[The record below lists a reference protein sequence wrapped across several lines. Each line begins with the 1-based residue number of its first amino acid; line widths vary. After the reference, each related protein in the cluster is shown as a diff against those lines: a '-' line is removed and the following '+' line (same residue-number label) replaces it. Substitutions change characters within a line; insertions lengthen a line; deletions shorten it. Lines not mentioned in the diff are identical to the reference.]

1 MKVLL
6 AGSSGLVGIALILAL
21 KKQGHE
27 VTRLVRKKTSEE
39 NTFFWD
45 PAQGE
50 IDEKALVGQD
60 AVINMCGDNVASGLW
75 TTKKRKRIL
84 DSRTQTTGLLVTKM
98 KEMTSPPKIF
108 INASAMGFYGDQGE
122 TLLTEDYPSGGGF
135 LAEVCQKWEEAAD
148 EIKGSSVRLVK
159 LRIGVVLDLEGG
171 ALQKMLPAF
180 KCGVGGRLGSG
191 KQYMSWISLADVIS
205 ITLFALENEGVSGA
219 LNTVAPNPVTNS
231 EFTQILG
238 KVLGRPTVL
247 PAPAFALKLVL
258 GDMAKEM
265 LLASTRVSPQKL
277 IDAGYTFQDEN
288 LEDALR
294 NILDVQK
301 K

>member
-27 VTRLVRKKTSEE
+27 VTRLVRKKSPEE
-39 NTFFWD
+39 NTFLWA

-84 DSRTQTTGLLVTKM
+84 ESRTQTTRLLVTKM
-98 KEMTSPPKIF
+98 KEMASPPKVF

-122 TLLTEDYPSGGGF
+122 TLLSEDHPCGEGF

-148 EIKGSSVRLVK
+148 EIKGSPVRLIK

-180 KCGVGGRLGSG
+180 KCGVAGRLGSG
-191 KQYMSWISLADVIS
+191 KQYMSWISLADVIN
-205 ITLFALENEGVSGA
+205 IILFTLENESVSGA
-219 LNTVAPNPVTNS
+219 INTVAPNPVTNS
-231 EFTQILG
+231 EFTQALG
-238 KVLGRPTVL
+238 KVLGRPTIL
-247 PAPAFALKLVL
+247 PAPAFALKLAL

-265 LLASTRVSPQKL
+265 LLASTRVSSQKL